1 MNGLW
6 TYFAAMARALAFW
19 RREPPLS
26 DIDGLSAYC
35 LARASY
41 VAQTALYGYLR
52 TRAGLQH
59 FNLFTDK
66 KFTKL
71 LKPARSRLVLVCLDD
86 LAVYASALLPE
97 IDDRRRATVATHI
110 FARAITALEEQADK
124 EEVLSA
130 QELTAAQHAFEAH
143 CTSVDWAVRAAP
155 DMAMAAFR
163 KSADALIELAPIVD
177 DLKRYDDTIVTNSMH
192 FKWLSVRAELRRRLD
207 TDALLASLT

>member
-1 MNGLW
+1 M
-6 TYFAAMARALAFW
+6 
-19 RREPPLS
+19 
-26 DIDGLSAYC
+26 
-35 LARASY
+35 
-41 VAQTALYGYLR
+41 AQTALYGYLR

-192 FKWLSVRAELRRRLD
+192 FKWLGVRAELRRRLD